1 MIYLWGGIVQNF
13 RGYMRRNC
21 TGPYCDNGVFPFNI
35 GMEKAYRWDDNLRCN
50 RPPLY
55 PPALTCEEICID
67 DDTPPQFDFK
77 IAQFRIY

>member
-1 MIYLWGGIVQNF
+1 M
-13 RGYMRRNC
+13 
-21 TGPYCDNGVFPFNI
+21 D
-35 GMEKAYRWDDNLRCN
+35 KAYRWDDNLRCT

-55 PPALTCEEICID
+55 PPALTCEDACID

>member
-1 MIYLWGGIVQNF
+1 
-13 RGYMRRNC
+13 MRRNC
-21 TGPYCDNGVFPFNI
+21 TGPYCDTSVNPFNI
-35 GMEKAYRWDDNLRCN
+35 GMEKAYRWDDNLRCT

-55 PPALTCEEICID
+55 PPALTCEEACID